1 MFSPINKFYTALIF
15 IYYFLISTG
24 VSYIFF
30 PTKSASMTGYFF
42 LLLPDLKW
50 NQPIYI
56 FTSRGKN
63 VFLGVPYI
71 PLKFVQ
77 TALKHP
83 VCVCV
88 CVFVCVCY
96 SMLWWA
102 RRSQETL
109 GRLRREHI
117 SLNWGL
123 STLPIPP
130 WQALNGCKGA
140 LAPTG
145 TASIIYNRTDNTM

>member
-1 MFSPINKFYTALIF
+1 MWHYHELVPLHSRILPPINKFYTALIF
-15 IYYFLISTG
+15 IYSFLISTG

-30 PTKSASMTGYFF
+30 TTKSVTMTGHFF

-88 CVFVCVCY
+88 LQYAMVSASKSRNSCQT
-96 SMLWWA
+96 A
-102 RRSQETL
+102 NRA
-109 GRLRREHI
+109 HI
-117 SLNWGL
+117 SELRFAN
-123 STLPIPP
+123 PP
-130 WQALNGCKGA
+130 HSYLTSLK
-140 LAPTG
+140 LV
-145 TASIIYNRTDNTM
+145 